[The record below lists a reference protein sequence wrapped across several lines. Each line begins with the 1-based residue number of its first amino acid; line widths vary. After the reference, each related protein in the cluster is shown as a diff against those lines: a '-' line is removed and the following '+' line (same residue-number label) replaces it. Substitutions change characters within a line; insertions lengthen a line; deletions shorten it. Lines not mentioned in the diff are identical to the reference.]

1 MKTKALL
8 FVGII
13 VFLAAGNVLAEPEGA
28 GYIKT
33 LSGQATVMRASAALP
48 AEIGQILYPG
58 DMVHTD
64 EKGSVA
70 ILLEDDTLL
79 SLGPN
84 SQLNLDDYAFKP
96 QEGLL
101 SIAASLLKGS
111 LAYVS
116 GAIGRLAPQNVRVE
130 TPDAVISTYGTR
142 FLVKVE
148 SKR

>member
-1 MKTKALL
+1 MKHLLCIGLAL
-8 FVGII
+8 
-13 VFLAAGNVLAEPEGA
+13 FLTAGSAAAQTDTA

-33 LSGQATVMRASAALP
+33 LDGQAAVVRAGGVLP
-48 AEIGQILYPG
+48 AQIGQLLYPG
-58 DMVHTD
+58 DTLRTA
-64 EKGSVA
+64 ENGSVG

-79 SLGPN
+79 SLGPD
-84 SQLNLDDYAFKP
+84 SRLNLDDYAFKP
-96 QEGLL
+96 KEGLF

-116 GAIGRLAPQNVRVE
+116 GAIGRLAPENVRVE

-148 SKR
+148 GNR

>member
-1 MKTKALL
+1 MKHLL
-8 FVGII
+8 IVCIAIFV
-13 VFLAAGNVLAEPEGA
+13 VAAGAAAKTDTA

-33 LSGQATVMRASAALP
+33 LSGQAAVVRAGAALP
-48 AEIGQILYPG
+48 AEIGQFLYPG
-58 DMVHTD
+58 DTIRTA
-64 EKGSVA
+64 ENSSVG

-79 SLGPN
+79 SLGPD
-84 SQLNLDDYAFKP
+84 SRLYLDDYAFKP
-96 QEGLL
+96 REGLF

-148 SKR
+148 GDR